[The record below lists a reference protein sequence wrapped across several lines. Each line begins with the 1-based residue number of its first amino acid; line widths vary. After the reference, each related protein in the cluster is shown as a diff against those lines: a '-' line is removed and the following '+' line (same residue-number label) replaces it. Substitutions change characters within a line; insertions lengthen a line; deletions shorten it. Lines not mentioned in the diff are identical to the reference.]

1 MLRKPDVDLVQEE
14 CDAFDEEPSTK
25 LGEEALAKLL
35 AAFPHNTEVSQVL
48 LKVIVLDQRYSTRI
62 RYMDI
67 DNFARHIAT
76 SGIDELIT
84 QGSPNA
90 VERIWN
96 CEGMRNYYSFATK
109 FCSWHNPTT
118 YPIYDHYVDA
128 CLWAYKKQDSFFDFQ
143 HQDLY
148 DYEKLVKIVSD
159 FRDHYGLNQ
168 FTFREI
174 DKFLW
179 RTGYECLMSSPLPAR

>member
-1 MLRKPDVDLVQEE
+1 VQKE

-25 LGEEALAKLL
+25 LGEEALGKLL
-35 AAFPHNTEVSQVL
+35 AAFPHNDDPSQVL

-62 RYMDI
+62 QYIDV

-76 SGIDELIT
+76 CGIDELIT
-84 QGSPNA
+84 QGSPIA
-90 VERIWN
+90 VERIWK

-109 FCSWHNPTT
+109 FCSWHNPTA
-118 YPIYDHYVDA
+118 YSIYDHYVDE
-128 CLWAYKKQDSFFDFQ
+128 CLWAYKKQDSFFDFH
-143 HQDLY
+143 HQDFY

-179 RTGYECLMSSPLPAR
+179 RTGYGMLGEQSVASEIGSETA